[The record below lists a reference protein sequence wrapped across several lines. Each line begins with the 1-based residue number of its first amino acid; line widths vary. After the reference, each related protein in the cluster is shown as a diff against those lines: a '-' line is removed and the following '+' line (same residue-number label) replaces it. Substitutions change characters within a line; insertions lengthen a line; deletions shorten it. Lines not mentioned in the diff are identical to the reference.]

1 MIKVGVTGEMGS
13 GKSYI
18 SKLFERKG
26 VPVYNCDKGSKHLVM
41 NDVNLIL
48 AIKEEFGEDI
58 YVGESVFKN
67 LSKLVFIE
75 GDKTR
80 LNKLMSI
87 ISPFIEADMQRFY
100 EEHKDEKFCLVE
112 SAILYENK
120 MDENLDKVI
129 YVACP
134 EEIRIRRAIERD
146 GITERDYH
154 NRMEKQI
161 SSIDKIKRSEHI
173 IYNGDYGDAEQCVNE
188 VYDTILYLI
197 ERKATLTKS

>member
-1 MIKVGVTGEMGS
+1 MLKIGITGEMGS
-13 GKSYI
+13 GKTYV

-87 ISPFIEADMQRFY
+87 ISPFIDADMERFY
-100 EEHKDEKFCLVE
+100 VEHKDDKFCLVE

-120 MDENLDKVI
+120 MDERLDKVI

-134 EEIRIRRAIERD
+134 EEIRIRRSIERD

-161 SSIDKIKRSEHI
+161 SSVDKIKWSEYI
-173 IYNGDYGDAEQCVNE
+173 VYNADYGDTEQLVNQI
-188 VYDTILYLI
+188 YDTILYLI
-197 ERKATLTKS
+197 ERKATLTNY